1 MKKKVN
7 KKSKRD
13 KKVKLNKKE
22 NKKEKNKE
30 KNIIRLKIRKSKNLF
45 ITTIIAILLVF
56 ILMYYIGV
64 YIPEKEISKSNT
76 DNILMESKTIELS
89 SLTLE
94 QKIAQMIM
102 VRGDKKD
109 LKFNNLNVG
118 GIFLDRQKSA
128 EKYQSLIKEY
138 QDNSKIRLFVATD
151 LEGVWTPFH
160 NPEPNQIFPAFSEIE
175 TKYEAEDIGFK
186 HGELLRKTGFNI
198 NFAPVAEYSDKVY
211 GGRAFSGTD
220 KEIAEKVAFYIKG
233 LQKNVLGVCKHYPGK
248 AMQNNLHNSIDI
260 QEISEKDLYLFEV
273 CKENNISSIMV
284 SHQIATGEVDSNG
297 KPSTVS
303 EEIISNIDKKFL
315 VVADEINMKGLSGFY
330 KDKTKM
336 YIDLINSGEN
346 LILDFDL
353 NPRELN
359 NLIKEIKQEV
369 ETGSIDENKIDESV
383 EKILI
388 LKGYKVK

>member
-1 MKKKVN
+1 MKKKVKKSYKN
-7 KKSKRD
+7 KKINI
-13 KKVKLNKKE
+13 KKYNRIKSEIK
-22 NKKEKNKE
+22 
-30 KNIIRLKIRKSKNLF
+30 KSKNLF

-64 YIPEKEISKSNT
+64 YIPEKEVYKSNT
-76 DNILMESKTIELS
+76 DNIILEGKTIELS

-102 VRGDKKD
+102 VRGDEKD
-109 LKFNNLNVG
+109 LNFNNLNVG

-138 QDNSKIRLFVATD
+138 QDNSKIKLFVATD
-151 LEGVWTPFH
+151 LEGVWSPFH
-160 NPEPNQIFPAFSEIE
+160 NPEPNQVFPAFSEIE

-186 HGELLRKTGFNI
+186 HGELLRKTGFNM
-198 NFAPVAEYSDKVY
+198 NFAPVAEYSDEVY

-220 KEIAEKVAFYIKG
+220 EEIAEKVAFYIKG

-248 AMQNNLHNSIDI
+248 AMQKNLHISSDN
-260 QEISEKDLYLFEV
+260 QEISERDLYLFEV
-273 CKENNISSIMV
+273 CKENNITSIMI
-284 SHQIATGEVDSNG
+284 SHQIVKGEVDSNG

-303 EEIISNIDKKFL
+303 EEVISNIDKKLL
-315 VVADEINMKGLSGFY
+315 VIADEINMDGLSDFY
-330 KDKTKM
+330 PDKTKM

-353 NPRELN
+353 NSRELN
-359 NLIKEIKQEV
+359 DLIKDIKEEV
-369 ETGSIDENKIDESV
+369 EKGNINENKIDESV
-383 EKILI
+383 KKILI

>member
-7 KKSKRD
+7 KRD
-13 KKVKLNKKE
+13 KEKKLNKKE

-30 KNIIRLKIRKSKNLF
+30 KNIIKSEIRKSKNLF
-45 ITTIIAILLVF
+45 ITTIIAVIIVFLL
-56 ILMYYIGV
+56 IGYIDL
-64 YIPEKEISKSNT
+64 YLPYKEVSKSNT
-76 DNILMESKTIELS
+76 KNIIIEGKTIELS

-102 VRGDKKD
+102 VRGDDKD

-118 GIFLDRQKSA
+118 GIFLDRQESA
-128 EKYQSLIKEY
+128 EKYKSLIEEY
-138 QDNSKIRLFVATD
+138 QKSSRIKLFVATD
-151 LEGVWTPFH
+151 MEGAWTPFH
-160 NPEPNQIFPAFSEIE
+160 NPETNQIFPAFSEIK
-175 TKYEAEDIGFK
+175 TKYEAEDIGFQ
-186 HGELLRKTGFNI
+186 HGELLRKIGFNM

-220 KEIAEKVAFYIKG
+220 QEVAEKIAFYIKG

-248 AMQNNLHNSIDI
+248 GMQKDLHYVSDN
-260 QEISEKDLYLFEV
+260 QEISKEDLYLFEV

-284 SHQIATGEVDSNG
+284 SHQIVTGEVDSNG

-330 KDKTKM
+330 DNKTKM
-336 YIDLINSGEN
+336 YADLIYSGEN
-346 LILDFDL
+346 LILDFNL
-353 NPRELN
+353 NSRELN

-369 ETGSIDENKIDESV
+369 EKGNIDENKIDESV